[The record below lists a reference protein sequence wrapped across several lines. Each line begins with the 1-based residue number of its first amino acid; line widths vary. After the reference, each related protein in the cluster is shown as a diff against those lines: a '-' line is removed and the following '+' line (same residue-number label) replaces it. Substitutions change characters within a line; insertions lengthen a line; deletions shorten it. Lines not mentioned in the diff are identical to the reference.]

1 MEEFLR
7 YPLGLVQEKNNGKR
21 RFTMLMRLACFKRTL
36 IKIIYNRNGISD
48 GENVIRDLQE
58 PNPIF
63 FLRA

>member
-1 MEEFLR
+1 MEELLK
-7 YPLGLVQEKNNGKR
+7 YSLSLVQEKNNGKR

-36 IKIIYNRNGISD
+36 AKMIYNRNGISD